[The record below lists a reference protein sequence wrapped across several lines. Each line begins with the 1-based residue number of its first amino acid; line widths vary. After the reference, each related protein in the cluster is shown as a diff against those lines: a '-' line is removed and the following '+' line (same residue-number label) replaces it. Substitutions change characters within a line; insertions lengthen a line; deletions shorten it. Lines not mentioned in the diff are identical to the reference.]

1 MVAEPKK
8 NNPALDRRA
17 SYRTHKGRSNGLIEH
32 RSNRKPESTF
42 RSDALAAAVIMI
54 GFGLLAFYLP
64 NIMLALGERS
74 HVAAAIFG
82 LLFVLSFFAIFWL
95 RARYQKKSNNS
106 KQR

>member
-1 MVAEPKK
+1 
-8 NNPALDRRA
+8 
-17 SYRTHKGRSNGLIEH
+17 
-32 RSNRKPESTF
+32 
-42 RSDALAAAVIMI
+42 MI

>member
-8 NNPALDRRA
+8 SNP
-17 SYRTHKGRSNGLIEH
+17 
-32 RSNRKPESTF
+32 
-42 RSDALAAAVIMI
+42 ALAAAIILI
-54 GFGLLAFYLP
+54 GFGLFAFYLP

-82 LLFVLSFFAIFWL
+82 ILFVLSFFGIFWL
-95 RARYQKKSNNS
+95 RARYQKKANSS